1 MNSTKTISDLQ
12 AFCKRQAKLS
22 TLDYDAEGLR
32 SDRNRIRQAKRAAEK
47 SAGMYW
53 AAFPEKP
60 LECGEYFGGR
70 LIVKKNSIEYIPG
83 QYAPT
88 EIYWALEDYFKKVR
102 GLK

>member
-1 MNSTKTISDLQ
+1 MTSKLTIQDLQ
-12 AFCKRQAKLS
+12 AFCKRQARLS

-60 LECGEYFGGR
+60 LQCGEYFGGR
-70 LIVKKNSIEYIPG
+70 LIIKKNGIEYITG

-88 EIYWALEDYFKKVR
+88 EIYWALESYFKTVR
-102 GLK
+102 SSK